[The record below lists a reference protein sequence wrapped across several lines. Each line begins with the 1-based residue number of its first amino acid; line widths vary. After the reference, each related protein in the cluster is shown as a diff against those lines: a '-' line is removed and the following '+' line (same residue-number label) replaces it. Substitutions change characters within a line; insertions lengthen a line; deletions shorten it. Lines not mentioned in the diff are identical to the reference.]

1 MIIGIPRAA
10 LALPA
15 LLWTGAALGQWSLDN
30 DRSALRFVTVKA
42 EHVAEIHSFGR
53 LRGAIDGD
61 GAVEIKVEL
70 ASVDTLIPIRDE
82 RMREML
88 FMTGMFPEAT
98 ITSRVD
104 IDAIAA
110 WPAGDSA
117 LMEMEF
123 ELEIRGARRAYLAD
137 LLVVRLGDG
146 VLAST
151 VRPVIVEAGS
161 HGLTAGVE
169 ALREVV
175 GLPGISRAVPV
186 TIVLVFERDP

>member
-1 MIIGIPRAA
+1 MTTGIMRAA

-15 LLWTGAALGQWSLDN
+15 LLWAGAALGQWSLNN
-30 DRSALRFVTVKA
+30 DRSTMRFVTIKA
-42 EHVAEIHSFGR
+42 EHTAEIHYFER
-53 LRGAIDGD
+53 LRGFIDED
-61 GAVEIKVEL
+61 GAVEIRVEL
-70 ASVDTLIPIRDE
+70 ASVNTLVPIRDE

-88 FMTGMFPEAT
+88 FRTGVFPDAT
-98 ITSRVD
+98 ITGRVD

-117 LMEMEF
+117 LMEMRF
-123 ELEIRGARRAYLAD
+123 DLEINGERRAYLAD

-146 VLAST
+146 VLVST
-151 VRPVIVEAGS
+151 ARPVIVDAGS
-161 HGLTAGVE
+161 HGLVAGVE

-186 TIVLVFERDP
+186 TLVMVFERDR